1 MGDDG
6 RRELPKPPRRVPG
19 WATAMDSRTS
29 LQPPLVHHEQAPR
42 PPVPPAPAR
51 RRFRLLIP
59 LLVLALVLGAGAGW
73 LIRDQRRTLDP
84 TEVSRIAGPSVVRVL
99 ATTCEG
105 TGQATGVRLGDNLV
119 LTTASA
125 VRGPVS
131 IGLETPGG
139 QVRRAVVTGV
149 SSADGIAVLRVI
161 GRLDGS
167 VAALA
172 SEEPDPEAD
181 RAILGYSA
189 EGVQSLQ
196 PVGTAN
202 AAKPLAQI
210 IGDTSLGAPV
220 LDNHGRVFGL
230 VTGET
235 VGISKVIPLERLR
248 EYAGTQP
255 QLAPEP
261 LGRCGQ
267 ARGPQAPQTPVLTSA
282 NTPLAGEA
290 LQTLSTYLNQL
301 NRHDF
306 VAMREMYAPDL
317 LERIPLDGDRRQ
329 HRTSYVFGAKLSQV
343 TPEGTG
349 ARAVMSYTALHWI
362 DGPIPQPA
370 GKGVTCS
377 RWEISYLLMRVSGEL
392 RIAGT
397 KPVADGAVPWRN
409 CDS

>member
-1 MGDDG
+1 
-6 RRELPKPPRRVPG
+6 V
-19 WATAMDSRTS
+19 
-29 LQPPLVHHEQAPR
+29 V
-42 PPVPPAPAR
+42 
-51 RRFRLLIP
+51 
-59 LLVLALVLGAGAGW
+59 ALVLGAGAGW
-73 LIRDQRRTLDP
+73 LVRERRRTLDP
-84 TEVSRIAGPSVVRVL
+84 ADVLRVAGPSVVRVL

-105 TGQATGVRLGDNLV
+105 TGQATGVRFGDDLV

-131 IGLETPGG
+131 IGLETPEG
-139 QVRRAVVTGV
+139 QVRRAVVTGI

-167 VAALA
+167 VAELA
-172 SEEPDPEAD
+172 PEEPDPKAD

-189 EGVQSLQ
+189 EGFQSLQ
-196 PVGTAN
+196 PVGTTES
-202 AAKPLAQI
+202 AKPLAQV

-220 LDNHGRVFGL
+220 LDNRGRVFGL

-235 VGISKVIPLERLR
+235 VGISRVVPLERLR
-248 EYAGTQP
+248 SYAGAQP
-255 QLAPEP
+255 QLTPEP

-267 ARGPQAPQTPVLTSA
+267 ARGPQTPQNPVLTSA

-306 VAMREMYAPDL
+306 VAMREMYAPNL

-349 ARAVMSYTALHWI
+349 ARAVMSYTALHWT

-377 RWEISYLLMRVSGEL
+377 RWEISYLLVRVSGEL

-397 KPVADGAVPWRN
+397 RPAAKSAVSWRS